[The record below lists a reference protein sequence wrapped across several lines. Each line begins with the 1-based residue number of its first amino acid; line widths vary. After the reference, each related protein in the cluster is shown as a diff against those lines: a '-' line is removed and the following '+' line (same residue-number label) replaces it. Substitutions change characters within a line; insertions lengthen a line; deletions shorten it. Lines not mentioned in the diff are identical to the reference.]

1 MGNVLLIEWIGS
13 VLGIFIGLAGGIVGT
28 YFSIKNTN
36 SPRERSFMIKVGI
49 VCLAG
54 VFIFLALLFLL
65 PKSYRW
71 FIWIPYAI
79 VLALGIS
86 YGNKTQQKIREHESQ
101 QK

>member
-1 MGNVLLIEWIGS
+1 MGNVLLISGIAN
-13 VLGIFIGLAGGIVGT
+13 VLCGLIALAGGIVGT

-36 SPRERSFMIKVGI
+36 GPRERSFMIKAGV

-54 VFIFLALLFLL
+54 VLIFLGLLFLL

-79 VLALGIS
+79 LLAFGIL
-86 YGNKTQQKIREHESQ
+86 YGNKAQQKIRDQESQ
-101 QK
+101 KQ